1 MESIL
6 INPKNKEEL
15 RLLSDLL
22 AKMNINSKVLSE
34 EELEDMGLTVLMR
47 DTDRSQKVSRQDIMQ
62 KLESH

>member
-1 MESIL
+1 MQSIL

-34 EELEDMGLTVLMR
+34 EELEDMGLAVLMR
-47 DTDRSQKVSRQDIMQ
+47 DTDRSQKVSRQEIMQ